1 MDAIE
6 LTTALSEMV
15 GARTQEVERLVKQWT
30 ENRAAGKGSS
40 LGLLEVQIREWALLV
55 GLAFLERLIGGIQA
69 DAPQDAPGCPRCGG
83 PVVSEGLRSAKLHTS
98 MGDVSYRR
106 RYAVCSTCKK
116 GFCPLDQELGL
127 DAQHNSPALQRMV
140 SLAGAIAPF
149 EKASDVLGEIG
160 SIALGR
166 KKVERI
172 TEEIGEKVE
181 TWIHTREQRALAG
194 LAEPPVEPPKRLY
207 VEADGTTA
215 PMRAQGDNSPE
226 ARKKRGQRSAG
237 KVEYK
242 EVKLGAIFEG
252 RVGDDGKPQPGEKT
266 YTGTFR
272 DAEVCVGK
280 VLAEAKARGSDEAQE
295 IVLLSDGGEWLWNRL
310 PGAFVG
316 KKVKE
321 ILDWCHPSGRL
332 TEIARK
338 VFGEGTTEAK
348 EWADRQRYLLYEGRT
363 QAVLKAMEELNPET
377 SAGKEQVDE
386 SLGYFREHEGRMN
399 YGELRA
405 QGYFI
410 GSGVIESACKHIVGE
425 RFKRAGMRWSQEHA
439 PNILALRVCRA
450 SGWWD
455 GFWKETS
462 RGVAA

>member
-1 MDAIE
+1 MDAVG
-6 LTTALSEMV
+6 LMNALSEMV
-15 GARTQEVERLVKQWT
+15 AARGEEVESLVRQWA
-30 ENRAAGKGSS
+30 ENRAAAKGSS
-40 LGLLEVQIREWALLV
+40 LGPLEVQVREWALKM
-55 GLAFLERLIGGIQA
+55 GLAFMERLIAGIQS
-69 DAPQDAPGCPRCGG
+69 DAPQEAKGCPTCGG
-83 PVVSEGLRSAKLHTS
+83 TVLSEGHRSAKIHTS
-98 MGDVSYRR
+98 MGDLSYQR
-106 RYAVCSTCKK
+106 RYVLCATCQK

-140 SLAGAIAPF
+140 SLAGTIAPF

-172 TEEIGEKVE
+172 TEEIGDKVQ
-181 TWIHTREQRALAG
+181 TWIHAREQRALAG
-194 LAEPPVEPPKRLY
+194 LTVPSGEIPTRLY

-226 ARKKRGQRSAG
+226 ARKKRGQRSEG

-252 RVGDDGKPQPGEKT
+252 RVGADGKPQPGEKT
-266 YTGTFR
+266 YTGTFS
-272 DAEVCVGK
+272 DAEACVRQ

-295 IVLLSDGGEWLWNRL
+295 IVLLSDGGGWLWNRL

-321 ILDWCHPSGRL
+321 ILDWCHPSERL
-332 TEIARK
+332 TELARK
-338 VFGEGTTEAK
+338 VLGEGSKKAK
-348 EWADRQRYLLYEGRT
+348 EWADRQRDLLYDGHIAE
-363 QAVLKAMEELNPET
+363 VIKAMEDLHPKT
-377 SAGKEQVDE
+377 SEGKEQVQQN
-386 SLGYFREHEGRMN
+386 LGYFREHEGRMN

-425 RFKRAGMRWSQEHA
+425 RLKRAGMRWSQEHA
-439 PNILALRVCRA
+439 PKILALRVCRA
-450 SGWWD
+450 SKWWD
-455 GFWKETS
+455 TFWRENPA
-462 RGVAA
+462 GVAA

>member
-1 MDAIE
+1 MDAVE
-6 LTTALSEMV
+6 LTNALSEMV
-15 GARTQEVERLVKQWT
+15 VTRCAEVERLVKQWA
-30 ENRAAGKGSS
+30 ENRAVGKGSS
-40 LGLLEVQIREWALLV
+40 LGPLEVQVREWALRM
-55 GLAFLERLIGGIQA
+55 GLKFLERLIGGIQA
-69 DAPQDAPGCPRCGG
+69 DSPQQATGCPTCGG
-83 PVVSEGLRSAKLHTS
+83 SVGSEGHRSAEIHTS
-98 MGDVSYRR
+98 MGDVSCER
-106 RYAVCSTCKK
+106 RYAVCSKCKK
-116 GFCPLDQELGL
+116 GFCPLDLELGL
-127 DAQHNSPALQRMV
+127 DPQHNSPALQRMV
-140 SLAGAIAPF
+140 SLVGTIAPF

-181 TWIHTREQRALAG
+181 KWIHAREQQALAG
-194 LAEPPVEPPKRLY
+194 LTKPPGEPPKRLY

-252 RVGDDGKPQPGEKT
+252 QVDADGKPEPGEKT

-272 DAEVCVGK
+272 DAEACVGK
-280 VLAEAKARGSDEAQE
+280 VLAEAKARGSDEAEE
-295 IVLLSDGGEWLWNRL
+295 IVLLSDGGGWLWNRL
-310 PGAFVG
+310 PAAFVG
-316 KKVKE
+316 KKRKE
-321 ILDWCHPSGRL
+321 ILDWCHPSERL
-332 TEIARK
+332 TEMARK
-338 VFGEGTTEAK
+338 VFGEGTKAAK
-348 EWADRQRYLLYEGRT
+348 EWADRQRDLLYEGRT
-363 QAVLKAMEELNPET
+363 EVVLKALEELSPKTPE
-377 SAGKEQVDE
+377 GKEHVQQ
-386 SLGYFREHEGRMN
+386 SLGYFREHEARMN

-439 PNILALRVCRA
+439 PRILALRVCRA

-455 GFWKETS
+455 RFWKETS
-462 RGVAA
+462 PEVAA